1 MTKTQIQQM
10 SQGLSDLYTG
20 LETDLIANIAEYLQN
35 GDIYS
40 STAQWKIQML
50 AQLGALDKANIRTI
64 SNYAGIS
71 PALLSQALETA
82 SLTAINELE
91 GGFRQLVKDG
101 IINGTDVPVEDTMAK
116 ALAAY
121 SKQAKNSLN
130 MVNTVMLYKAKS
142 ITGKIINQVAEIA
155 DKPEYIAMLNK
166 AAGKVITGIES
177 RQSAMRQC
185 IQEMTDKGIPAFV
198 DKLGREWSPEAYVNM
213 NIRTTLSN
221 TANTAQMERMNDYGI
236 NLVEV
241 SSHSGARPKCAKY
254 QGRIFDK
261 SNKSEKYPHWKDT
274 SYGQPDGLLGINC
287 GHQIYPYIEGISIQR
302 YFPYD
307 KKENDKAYKLSQ
319 HQRELE
325 RRVRKSKRE
334 CMVLEKLGDKEGL
347 KKASATLKNRK
358 QALAKFSADNNL
370 PVRTDRTAVVEYN
383 KSVAGFTPTDKK
395 SKIAE
400 IKAKAVDKS
409 GGSGIIKEETNQ
421 AVYKKF
427 STGEEVNKFFY
438 YDSDNHSILAK
449 KKSQY
454 SQWVKNLSD
463 ETKDVIDNYSTD
475 EYDDIN
481 RYWRKIGDWENINKD
496 KVLYQTEKLDN
507 AIASFEL
514 KDNLKVYRGVDLGT
528 IANMFPDAEEL
539 TDLQGKIYSDKAFS
553 STSPIS
559 DVAKRFVEQ
568 NGQDGIMLEL
578 DIPSGTGKGAY
589 LDALSA
595 FGESIVGSAQAEYE
609 FLLKRGAKFEIYDID
624 ETNSFPI
631 LKGKWVE

>member
-101 IINGTDVPVEDTMAK
+101 IINGTGTDVPVEDTMAK

-370 PVRTDRTAVVEYN
+370 PVRTDRTAVVGYN
-383 KSVAGFTPTDKK
+383 KSVSAKVKNSLTYSNNRGIINGRSSGTGNAENEHYYELIG
-395 SKIAE
+395 KIDYNDNKAV
-400 IKAKAVDKS
+400 AKALQDFEADVKDSQIEKCIVITQSGEKYMVYGDKWTVNTDILKDKMK
-409 GGSGIIKEETNQ
+409 GSINEHNH
-421 AVYKKF
+421 V
-427 STGEEVNKFFY
+427 TGE
-438 YDSDNHSILAK
+438 
-449 KKSQY
+449 SQY
-454 SQWVKNLSD
+454 SFSYEDLKSSIADGSKMSMACDEKYRYFMQFSGKKITEEELYDAFENAEFEVGDERIFNKNISD
-463 ETKDVIDNYSTD
+463 EDEMHEIVKRTCERLGIKYGRTKI
-475 EYDDIN
+475 
-481 RYWRKIGDWENINKD
+481 
-496 KVLYQTEKLDN
+496 
-507 AIASFEL
+507 
-514 KDNLKVYRGVDLGT
+514 
-528 IANMFPDAEEL
+528 
-539 TDLQGKIYSDKAFS
+539 
-553 STSPIS
+553 
-559 DVAKRFVEQ
+559 
-568 NGQDGIMLEL
+568 
-578 DIPSGTGKGAY
+578 
-589 LDALSA
+589 
-595 FGESIVGSAQAEYE
+595 
-609 FLLKRGAKFEIYDID
+609 
-624 ETNSFPI
+624 
-631 LKGKWVE
+631 

>member
-50 AQLGALDKANIRTI
+50 AQLGALDKANIKTI

-101 IINGTDVPVEDTMAK
+101 IINGTDVPVMDTMARTLK
-116 ALAAY
+116 SY
-121 SKQAKNSLN
+121 NKQAKNSLN

-155 DKPEYIAMLNK
+155 DKPEYIAMLSK

-213 NIRTTLSN
+213 DIRTTLSN

-307 KKENDKAYKLSQ
+307 KKENDRAYRLSQ

-334 CMVLEKLGDKEGL
+334 CMVFEKLGDKEGL
-347 KKASATLKNRK
+347 KRASATLKNRK
-358 QALAKFSADNNL
+358 QALTKFSADNNL
-370 PVRTDRTAVVEYN
+370 PVRTDRTAVVGYN
-383 KSVAGFTPTDKK
+383 KSVSAKVRNNSSDSSFLSNIKN
-395 SKIAE
+395 KIAGNE
-400 IKAKAVDKS
+400 HLNVVRKFSNEVDNLHNATVKKLLKSALNDTKINKSPSRKNYFSPKENAVYLSRSSTPSTIAHELFHKIDHKNYISKEKMLNKSIDKDYRSLLKNAESAGLSIEDMLYSKYAKAFEKR
-409 GGSGIIKEETNQ
+409 GKLKE
-421 AVYKKF
+421 
-427 STGEEVNKFFY
+427 
-438 YDSDNHSILAK
+438 D
-449 KKSQY
+449 
-454 SQWVKNLSD
+454 
-463 ETKDVIDNYSTD
+463 
-475 EYDDIN
+475 
-481 RYWRKIGDWENINKD
+481 
-496 KVLYQTEKLDN
+496 
-507 AIASFEL
+507 
-514 KDNLKVYRGVDLGT
+514 YRGVSDIINGMTDGKVNLGYFHKT
-528 IANMFPDAEEL
+528 EYWQRSG
-539 TDLQGKIYSDKAFS
+539 TLQKETFAQYGRFFYDEN
-553 STSPIS
+553 S
-559 DVAKRFVEQ
+559 DVMQMV
-568 NGQDGIMLEL
+568 N
-578 DIPSGTGKGAY
+578 
-589 LDALSA
+589 
-595 FGESIVGSAQAEYE
+595 
-609 FLLKRGAKFEIYDID
+609 EIFP
-624 ETNSFPI
+624 ETTLTVNNI
-631 LKGKWVE
+631 LKAIEIFGG

>member
-1 MTKTQIQQM
+1 M

-64 SNYAGIS
+64 SGYAGIS

-142 ITGKIINQVAEIA
+142 ITGKIINRVAEIA

-166 AAGKVITGIES
+166 AAGKVVTGIES

-347 KKASATLKNRK
+347 KRASATLKNRK
-358 QALAKFSADNNL
+358 QALTKFSADNNL
-370 PVRTDRTAVVEYN
+370 PVRTDRTAVVGYN
-383 KSVAGFTPTDKK
+383 KSIAGKTKLQSKLTIHQNTSFDTNFKANKKVIENKTYFQNYKGITSNSIGDMQVMKYAKK
-395 SKIAE
+395 SIYANDGLETEDIYLLKAFSGRFINHQKTGAYGGVLDIDIEKYKPNSLVLVHNHPNSSAFSFSDFVTMNDFPQIKTMIA
-400 IKAKAVDKS
+400 AGHD
-409 GGSGIIKEETNQ
+409 GT
-421 AVYKKF
+421 VYKMSVGNGKRL
-427 STGEEVNKFFY
+427 
-438 YDSDNHSILAK
+438 D
-449 KKSQY
+449 
-454 SQWVKNLSD
+454 LSD
-463 ETKDVIDNYSTD
+463 ER
-475 EYDDIN
+475 EYTVVENQWN
-481 RYWRKIGDWENINKD
+481 RLCKTG
-496 KVLYQTEKLDN
+496 LTN
-507 AIASFEL
+507 AIKEFTQM
-514 KDNLKVYRGVDLGT
+514 LGWD
-528 IANMFPDAEEL
+528 F
-539 TDLQGKIYSDKAFS
+539 K
-553 STSPIS
+553 
-559 DVAKRFVEQ
+559 
-568 NGQDGIMLEL
+568 
-578 DIPSGTGKGAY
+578 
-589 LDALSA
+589 
-595 FGESIVGSAQAEYE
+595 
-609 FLLKRGAKFEIYDID
+609 
-624 ETNSFPI
+624 
-631 LKGKWVE
+631 

>member
-50 AQLGALDKANIRTI
+50 AQLGALDKANIKTI

-101 IINGTDVPVEDTMAK
+101 IINGTDVPVMDTMARTLK
-116 ALAAY
+116 SY
-121 SKQAKNSLN
+121 NKQAKNSLN

-155 DKPEYIAMLNK
+155 DKPEYIAMLSK

-185 IQEMTDKGIPAFV
+185 IQEMTDTGIPAFV

-307 KKENDKAYKLSQ
+307 KKENDRAYRLSQ

-334 CMVLEKLGDKEGL
+334 CMVLEKLGDTEGL

-358 QALAKFSADNNL
+358 QALSKFSADNNL
-370 PVRTDRTAVVEYN
+370 PVRTDRTAVVGYN
-383 KSVAGFTPTDKK
+383 KSVSKK
-395 SKIAE
+395 NYSNNKPFHINDLTNKIKNGIMKSANHNNVSKCKNFNEYRNYLQNKYNIVVDDSLNTLDF
-400 IKAKAVDKS
+400 KAILE
-409 GGSGIIKEETNQ
+409 GTSGIEQTIKEFPQLN
-421 AVYKKF
+421 
-427 STGEEVNKFFY
+427 G
-438 YDSDNHSILAK
+438 I
-449 KKSQY
+449 
-454 SQWVKNLSD
+454 
-463 ETKDVIDNYSTD
+463 
-475 EYDDIN
+475 IN
-481 RYWRKIGDWENINKD
+481 KIGTNSSGVMSTSYNGNINFNPEYFSD
-496 KVLYQTEKLDN
+496 
-507 AIASFEL
+507 L
-514 KDNLKVYRGVDLGT
+514 KKT
-528 IANMFPDAEEL
+528 
-539 TDLQGKIYSDKAFS
+539 
-553 STSPIS
+553 
-559 DVAKRFVEQ
+559 
-568 NGQDGIMLEL
+568 LEL
-578 DIPSGTGKGAY
+578 FSNNDGYHPKNSSISLAGAHEAGHLLEKILIEQDITDFDEKISVWNKSLYA
-589 LDALSA
+589 
-595 FGESIVGSAQAEYE
+595 ESIVDYAIRNIRQTEYGKNKSELELITNISYCARENKSECLAEAVGDYIVNRE
-609 FLLKRGAKFEIYDID
+609 NANLLSLEIIKV
-624 ETNSFPI
+624 
-631 LKGKWVE
+631 LKGELK

>member
-50 AQLGALDKANIRTI
+50 AQLGALDKANIKTI

-101 IINGTDVPVEDTMAK
+101 IINGTDVPVMDTMARTLK
-116 ALAAY
+116 SY
-121 SKQAKNSLN
+121 NKQAKNSLN

-155 DKPEYIAMLNK
+155 DKPEYIAMLSK

-213 NIRTTLSN
+213 DIRTTLSN

-347 KKASATLKNRK
+347 KRASATLKNRK

-370 PVRTDRTAVVEYN
+370 PVRTDRTAVVGYN
-383 KSVAGFTPTDKK
+383 KSIAGKVRNNLTSGSSSGKIK
-395 SKIAE
+395 SESYSDLGKFKQKLRSDERITKEYYNAV
-400 IKAKAVDKS
+400 KAKFSHGSDIAKKAFIKFVPENSVSNSEFMGTAHYNSAVGVKKIFMHYSADLNNERGKCVTWFHEHGHMIDDIAGNISNNSDLRRLLDADYLNYMKRYGKEHNLKTFDKVQNAIS
-409 GGSGIIKEETNQ
+409 NDLETMREHSAVSDLLGGISKGNISGIAGHKADYWKDDSVICAEAFAHMYEAQFDKIRYEQMKKYFPN
-421 AVYKKF
+421 ALKKF
-427 STGEEVNKFFY
+427 EE
-438 YDSDNHSILAK
+438 ILGGL
-449 KKSQY
+449 
-454 SQWVKNLSD
+454 V
-463 ETKDVIDNYSTD
+463 
-475 EYDDIN
+475 
-481 RYWRKIGDWENINKD
+481 
-496 KVLYQTEKLDN
+496 
-507 AIASFEL
+507 
-514 KDNLKVYRGVDLGT
+514 
-528 IANMFPDAEEL
+528 
-539 TDLQGKIYSDKAFS
+539 
-553 STSPIS
+553 
-559 DVAKRFVEQ
+559 
-568 NGQDGIMLEL
+568 
-578 DIPSGTGKGAY
+578 
-589 LDALSA
+589 
-595 FGESIVGSAQAEYE
+595 
-609 FLLKRGAKFEIYDID
+609 
-624 ETNSFPI
+624 
-631 LKGKWVE
+631 

>member
-50 AQLGALDKANIRTI
+50 AQLGALDKANIKTI

-155 DKPEYIAMLNK
+155 DKPEYIAMLSK

-307 KKENDKAYKLSQ
+307 KKENDKAYRLSQ

-370 PVRTDRTAVVEYN
+370 PVRTDRTAVVGYN
-383 KSVAGFTPTDKK
+383 KSIAGKVRNNLTSGSSSGKIRPYEIKK
-395 SKIAE
+395 SRQKRLE
-400 IKAKAVDKS
+400 IINRGISEERPIFAVDTATNKFAS
-409 GGSGIIKEETNQ
+409 YVRNVPPKKDYYDVALHGAPTYAEFFGEEIDAYTLASIIRNREDYPKGSNIRLLSC
-421 AVYKKF
+421 
-427 STGEEVNKFFY
+427 STGDTTETGNCFAQ
-438 YDSDNHSILAK
+438 ILA
-449 KKSQY
+449 
-454 SQWVKNLSD
+454 D
-463 ETKDVIDNYSTD
+463 ELRVQVEAPTKTIYIYPD
-475 EYDDIN
+475 
-481 RYWRKIGDWENINKD
+481 G
-496 KVLYQTEKLDN
+496 
-507 AIASFEL
+507 SF
-514 KDNLKVYRGVDLGT
+514 D
-528 IANMFPDAEEL
+528 
-539 TDLQGKIYSDKAFS
+539 
-553 STSPIS
+553 
-559 DVAKRFVEQ
+559 
-568 NGQDGIMLEL
+568 
-578 DIPSGTGKGAY
+578 
-589 LDALSA
+589 
-595 FGESIVGSAQAEYE
+595 VGSKNDGEMKLFYS
-609 FLLKRGAKFEIYDID
+609 R
-624 ETNSFPI
+624 N
-631 LKGKWVE
+631 

>member
-64 SNYAGIS
+64 SGYAGIS

-91 GGFRQLVKDG
+91 GGFRQLVKDN

-254 QGRIFDK
+254 QSRIFDK

-287 GHQIYPYIEGISIQR
+287 GHQVYPYIEGISVQR
-302 YFPYD
+302 YFPYS
-307 KKENDKAYKLSQ
+307 KKENDEAYRLSQ

-334 CMVLEKLGDKEGL
+334 CMVLEKLGDAEGL
-347 KKASATLKNRK
+347 KKASATLKSRK

-370 PVRTDRTAVVEYN
+370 PVRTDRTAVVGYN
-383 KSVAGFTPTDKK
+383 KSISAKVRNSLTYSNNRGIINGRSSGNGSAENEHYYELIG
-395 SKIAE
+395 KIDYNDN
-400 IKAKAVDKS
+400 KVVAKALQDFEADVKDSRIEKCIVITPNGEKYMVYGDKWTVNTDILKDKMK
-409 GGSGIIKEETNQ
+409 GSINEHNH
-421 AVYKKF
+421 V
-427 STGEEVNKFFY
+427 TGE
-438 YDSDNHSILAK
+438 
-449 KKSQY
+449 SQY
-454 SQWVKNLSD
+454 SFSYEDLKSSIADGSKMSMACD
-463 ETKDVIDNYSTD
+463 EKY
-475 EYDDIN
+475 
-481 RYWRKIGDWENINKD
+481 RYFMQFSGKKI
-496 KVLYQTEKLDN
+496 TE
-507 AIASFEL
+507 
-514 KDNLKVYRGVDLGT
+514 
-528 IANMFPDAEEL
+528 EEL
-539 TDLQGKIYSDKAFS
+539 YEAF
-553 STSPIS
+553 
-559 DVAKRFVEQ
+559 E
-568 NGQDGIMLEL
+568 N
-578 DIPSGTGKGAY
+578 
-589 LDALSA
+589 
-595 FGESIVGSAQAEYE
+595 
-609 FLLKRGAKFEIYDID
+609 AKFEVGD
-624 ETNSFPI
+624 ERIFNKNISDEDEMHEIVKRTCERLGI
-631 LKGKWVE
+631 KYGRTKI

>member
-1 MTKTQIQQM
+1 MTKSQIQQM

-20 LETDLIANIAEYLQN
+20 LETDLIANIAEYLKS

-50 AQLGALDKANIRTI
+50 AQLGSLDKANIKTI

-91 GGFRQLVKDG
+91 DGFRQLVKDG
-101 IINGTDVPVEDTMAK
+101 IINGTDVPVMDTMAK
-116 ALAAY
+116 ALKAY
-121 SKQAKNSLN
+121 DRQAKNSLN

-142 ITGKIINQVAEIA
+142 ITGKIINKTAEIA
-155 DKPEYIAMLNK
+155 DKPEYIAMLSK

-185 IQEMTDKGIPAFV
+185 IQEMTDSGIPAFV
-198 DKLGREWSPEAYVNM
+198 DRLGREWSPEAYVNM

-221 TANTAQMERMNDYGI
+221 TANTAQMERMSDYGI

-307 KKENDKAYKLSQ
+307 KKENDRAYRLSQ

-334 CMVLEKLGDKEGL
+334 CMVLEKLGDAEGL

-370 PVRTDRTAVVEYN
+370 YVRTDRTAVVGYN
-383 KSVAGFTPTDKK
+383 KSVSAKVKNSLTYGSSSGKIK
-395 SKIAE
+395 SESYSDLGKFKQKLRSDERITKEYYNAV
-400 IKAKAVDKS
+400 KAKFSHGSDIAKKAFIKFVPENSVSNSEFMGTAHYNSAVGVKKIFMHYSADLNNERGKCVTWFHEHGHMIDDIAGNISNNSDLRRLLDADYLNYMKRYGKEHNLKTFDKVQNAIS
-409 GGSGIIKEETNQ
+409 NDLETMREHSAVSDLLGGISKGNISGIAGHKADYWKDDSVICSEAFAHMYEAQFDKIRYEQMKKYFPN
-421 AVYKKF
+421 ALKKF
-427 STGEEVNKFFY
+427 EE
-438 YDSDNHSILAK
+438 ILGGL
-449 KKSQY
+449 
-454 SQWVKNLSD
+454 V
-463 ETKDVIDNYSTD
+463 
-475 EYDDIN
+475 
-481 RYWRKIGDWENINKD
+481 
-496 KVLYQTEKLDN
+496 
-507 AIASFEL
+507 
-514 KDNLKVYRGVDLGT
+514 
-528 IANMFPDAEEL
+528 
-539 TDLQGKIYSDKAFS
+539 
-553 STSPIS
+553 
-559 DVAKRFVEQ
+559 
-568 NGQDGIMLEL
+568 
-578 DIPSGTGKGAY
+578 
-589 LDALSA
+589 
-595 FGESIVGSAQAEYE
+595 
-609 FLLKRGAKFEIYDID
+609 
-624 ETNSFPI
+624 
-631 LKGKWVE
+631 

>member
-1 MTKTQIQQM
+1 M

-50 AQLGALDKANIRTI
+50 AQLGALDKANIKTI

-91 GGFRQLVKDG
+91 GGFRQLVKNG

-121 SKQAKNSLN
+121 NKQTKNSLN

-155 DKPEYIAMLNK
+155 DKPEYLAMLNK
-166 AAGKVITGIES
+166 AAGKVVTGIES

-213 NIRTTLSN
+213 DIRTTLSN

-307 KKENDKAYKLSQ
+307 KKENDRAYKLSQ

-347 KKASATLKNRK
+347 KRASATLKNRK
-358 QALAKFSADNNL
+358 QALTKFSADNNL
-370 PVRTDRTAVVEYN
+370 PVRTDRTAVVGYN
-383 KSVAGFTPTDKK
+383 KSVSAKVKNSLTYSNNRGIINGRSSGNGNAENEHYYELIGKIDYNDKK
-395 SKIAE
+395 AVAKTLQDFEADVKDSQIEKCIVIAQSGE
-400 IKAKAVDKS
+400 KYMVYGDKWTVNTDILKDKMK
-409 GGSGIIKEETNQ
+409 GSINEHNH
-421 AVYKKF
+421 V
-427 STGEEVNKFFY
+427 TGE
-438 YDSDNHSILAK
+438 
-449 KKSQY
+449 SQY
-454 SQWVKNLSD
+454 SFSYEDLKSSIADGSKMSMACDEKYRYFMQFSGKKITEEELYDAFENAKSEVGDIRAYDAFYGRVTISD
-463 ETKDVIDNYSTD
+463 EDEMHEIVKRTCERLGIAYGRTK
-475 EYDDIN
+475 
-481 RYWRKIGDWENINKD
+481 K
-496 KVLYQTEKLDN
+496 
-507 AIASFEL
+507 
-514 KDNLKVYRGVDLGT
+514 
-528 IANMFPDAEEL
+528 
-539 TDLQGKIYSDKAFS
+539 
-553 STSPIS
+553 
-559 DVAKRFVEQ
+559 
-568 NGQDGIMLEL
+568 
-578 DIPSGTGKGAY
+578 
-589 LDALSA
+589 
-595 FGESIVGSAQAEYE
+595 
-609 FLLKRGAKFEIYDID
+609 
-624 ETNSFPI
+624 
-631 LKGKWVE
+631 

>member
-1 MTKTQIQQM
+1 MTKSQIQQM

-20 LETDLIANIAEYLQN
+20 LETDLIANVAEYLKS

-50 AQLGALDKANIRTI
+50 AQLGSLDKANIKTI

-91 GGFRQLVKDG
+91 DGFQQLVKDG
-101 IINGTDVPVEDTMAK
+101 IINGTDVPVMDTMAK
-116 ALAAY
+116 ALKAY
-121 SKQAKNSLN
+121 DRQAKNSLN

-142 ITGKIINQVAEIA
+142 VTGKIINKTAEIA
-155 DKPEYIAMLNK
+155 DKPEYIAMLSK

-185 IQEMTDKGIPAFV
+185 IQEMTDTGIPAFV

-307 KKENDKAYKLSQ
+307 KKENDRAYRLSQ

-358 QALAKFSADNNL
+358 QALTKFSEDNNL
-370 PVRTDRTAVVEYN
+370 PVRTDRTAVVGYN
-383 KSVAGFTPTDKK
+383 KSIAGKVRNNLTSGSSSGKIRPYEIKK
-395 SKIAE
+395 SRQKRLE
-400 IKAKAVDKS
+400 IINRGISEERPIFAVDTATNKFAS
-409 GGSGIIKEETNQ
+409 YVRNVPPKKDYYDVALHGAPTYAEFFGEEIDAYTLASIIRNREDYPKGSN
-421 AVYKKF
+421 VRLLSC
-427 STGEEVNKFFY
+427 STGDTTETGNCFAQ
-438 YDSDNHSILAK
+438 ILA
-449 KKSQY
+449 
-454 SQWVKNLSD
+454 D
-463 ETKDVIDNYSTD
+463 ELGVQVEAPTKTIYIYPD
-475 EYDDIN
+475 
-481 RYWRKIGDWENINKD
+481 G
-496 KVLYQTEKLDN
+496 
-507 AIASFEL
+507 SF
-514 KDNLKVYRGVDLGT
+514 D
-528 IANMFPDAEEL
+528 
-539 TDLQGKIYSDKAFS
+539 
-553 STSPIS
+553 
-559 DVAKRFVEQ
+559 
-568 NGQDGIMLEL
+568 
-578 DIPSGTGKGAY
+578 
-589 LDALSA
+589 
-595 FGESIVGSAQAEYE
+595 VGSKNDGEMKLFYS
-609 FLLKRGAKFEIYDID
+609 R
-624 ETNSFPI
+624 N
-631 LKGKWVE
+631 

>member
-1 MTKTQIQQM
+1 MTKSQIQQM

-20 LETDLIANIAEYLQN
+20 LETDLIANIAEYLKN

-50 AQLGALDKANIRTI
+50 AQLGSLDKANIKTI

-91 GGFRQLVKDG
+91 DGFQQLAKDG
-101 IINGTDVPVEDTMAK
+101 IINGTDVPVMDTMAK
-116 ALAAY
+116 ALKAY
-121 SKQAKNSLN
+121 DRQAKNSLN
-130 MVNTVMLYKAKS
+130 MVSTVMLYKAKS
-142 ITGKIINQVAEIA
+142 VTGKIINKTAEIA
-155 DKPEYIAMLNK
+155 DKPEYIAMLSK

-185 IQEMTDKGIPAFV
+185 IQEMTDSGIPAFV

-287 GHQIYPYIEGISIQR
+287 GHQVYPYIEGISVQR
-302 YFPYD
+302 YFPYS
-307 KKENDKAYKLSQ
+307 KKENDEAYRLSQ

-334 CMVLEKLGDKEGL
+334 CMVLEKLGDAEGL

-370 PVRTDRTAVVEYN
+370 YVRTDRTAVVGYN
-383 KSVAGFTPTDKK
+383 KSISAKVKNSLTYGSSSGKIK
-395 SKIAE
+395 SESYSDLGKFKQKLRSDERITKEYYNAV
-400 IKAKAVDKS
+400 KAKFSHGSDIAKKAFIKFVPENSVSNSEFMGTAHYNSAVGVKKIFMHYSADLNNERGKCVTWFHEHGHMIDDIAGNISNNSDLRRLLDADYLNYMKRYGKEHNLKTFDKVQNAIS
-409 GGSGIIKEETNQ
+409 NDLETMREHSAVSDLLGGISKGNISGIAGHKADYWKDDSVICSEAFAHMYEAQFDKIRYEQMKKYFPN
-421 AVYKKF
+421 ALKKF
-427 STGEEVNKFFY
+427 EE
-438 YDSDNHSILAK
+438 ILGGL
-449 KKSQY
+449 
-454 SQWVKNLSD
+454 V
-463 ETKDVIDNYSTD
+463 
-475 EYDDIN
+475 
-481 RYWRKIGDWENINKD
+481 
-496 KVLYQTEKLDN
+496 
-507 AIASFEL
+507 
-514 KDNLKVYRGVDLGT
+514 
-528 IANMFPDAEEL
+528 
-539 TDLQGKIYSDKAFS
+539 
-553 STSPIS
+553 
-559 DVAKRFVEQ
+559 
-568 NGQDGIMLEL
+568 
-578 DIPSGTGKGAY
+578 
-589 LDALSA
+589 
-595 FGESIVGSAQAEYE
+595 
-609 FLLKRGAKFEIYDID
+609 
-624 ETNSFPI
+624 
-631 LKGKWVE
+631 